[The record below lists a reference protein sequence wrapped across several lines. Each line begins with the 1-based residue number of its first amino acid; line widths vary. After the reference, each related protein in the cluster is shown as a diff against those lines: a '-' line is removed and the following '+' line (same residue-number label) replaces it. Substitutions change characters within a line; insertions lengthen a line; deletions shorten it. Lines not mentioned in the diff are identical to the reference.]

1 MRTETVL
8 REAFFTK
15 ENDPAFSGGMDTG
28 AWEKVALPHTWNN
41 LDGQDGGSD
50 YYRGKCWY
58 QISLPDPTPGK
69 EQYIQLDGANHV
81 ARVWCNGEYLGEH
94 RGGFATFRFDLTPH
108 LKATGNM
115 LAVSVDNGD
124 DTHVYPQQAD
134 FTFFGGLYRNV
145 TFVEVEKAHFDL
157 MKRGTRGVFVTPRP
171 DGDKAHLRVD
181 AFPVNAAG
189 GKVTCAVLDA
199 QGAQV
204 LSGEAEAQD
213 HTTFALSWE
222 NPHLW
227 QGVKDP
233 YLYTARFTLTQNGE
247 TVDQVTVPFGIRAY
261 RVDPNEGFILNGQ
274 SHPLRGVCR
283 HQDRLDKGWAI
294 GEAEHEEDIKLIR
307 EVGANTIRLA
317 HYQHAQYFYDL
328 CDQTGL
334 VIWAE
339 IPFISIFDPTPEAR
353 ENTLVQMTELIAQNY
368 NHPAICFWG
377 ISNEI
382 TIGGDSPEL
391 QDNLRAV
398 NDLAHELDP
407 TRLTTMAQ
415 VTMVPLDSL
424 HNQIT
429 DVLAYNH
436 YFGWYMG
443 SVDQNGPWFDSFH
456 AAHPERP
463 LGVSE
468 YGAECVEGWH
478 SATPKVRDYTEEYQ
492 AYYHEEM
499 LKVFSARPYLWGT
512 FLWNMFDFAADARDE
527 GGCKGR
533 NNKGVVSYD
542 RKMKKDAFYIY
553 KAWWS
558 GEPFVHLC
566 GSRFVDRAPGQ
577 RDVKVYSNQ
586 KEITL
591 TLNGETVGTVTG
603 EHVFLFPDLP
613 LREGENTLTATAPGG
628 LSDTITLRGVTE
640 PNPDYVLP
648 GGEEDEGMS
657 EGVQNWFKDIAVDST
672 EIRVREGYYSIKD
685 PLGVLLQNPETA
697 AVVQKTMEAALP
709 KSMLMMAKGMMKPS
723 KPGKKNGMAEMAM
736 GMPLEALLGFAG
748 NRVPANFGATI
759 NEQLSKI
766 KKG

>member
-1 MRTETVL
+1 MRTETL
-8 REAFFTK
+8 LSAALFTR
-15 ENDPAFSGGMDTG
+15 ENDPSFSGAVDT
-28 AWEKVALPHTWNN
+28 ASWERVALPHTWNA

-58 QISLPDPTPGK
+58 KIALPAPTPGK
-69 EQYIQLDGANHV
+69 KQYIQLEGANHV
-81 ARVWCNGEYLGEH
+81 AQVWCNGEYLGEH
-94 RGGFATFRFDLTPH
+94 RGGFGTFRFELTSH
-108 LKATGNM
+108 LKPTGNE
-115 LAVSVDNGD
+115 LTVSVDNGEG
-124 DTHVYPQQAD
+124 THVYPQTAD
-134 FTFFGGLYRNV
+134 FTFFGGLYRDV
-145 TFVEVEKAHFDL
+145 TLVEVDKAHFDL
-157 MKRGTRGVFVTPRP
+157 MKDGTKGVFVMPRP
-171 DGDKAHLRVD
+171 DGDKAHLRLD

-189 GKVTCAVLDA
+189 AKVLFTVLDA
-199 QGAQV
+199 QEDMV
-204 LSGEAEAQD
+204 LSGETEARE
-213 HTTFALSWE
+213 HTTLTLTWDH
-222 NPHLW
+222 PHLW

-233 YLYTARFTLTQNGE
+233 YLYTAVFTLMRQGE
-247 TVDQVTVPFGIRAY
+247 KVDEVAVPFGVREY
-261 RVDPNEGFILNGQ
+261 RVDPNEGFLLNGK

-283 HQDRLDKGWAI
+283 HQDRLNMGWAI

-317 HYQHAQYFYDL
+317 HYQQAGYFYDL
-328 CDQTGL
+328 CDRTGL

-339 IPFISIFDPTPEAR
+339 IPFISVFDPAPEAR
-353 ENTLVQMTELIAQNY
+353 ENTLSQMRELIAQNY
-368 NHPAICFWG
+368 NHPSICFWG

-382 TIGGDSPEL
+382 TIGGDSPKL

-398 NDLAHELDP
+398 NELAHELDP

-415 VTMVPLDSL
+415 VTMVPMDSP

-443 SVDQNGPWFDSFH
+443 SVDQNGPWMDQFH
-456 AAHPERP
+456 ALNPHRP
-463 LGVSE
+463 LGISE

-478 SATPKVRDYTEEYQ
+478 SATPRVRDYTEEYQ

-499 LKVFSARPYLWGT
+499 LKVFAQRPYLWGT

-542 RKMKKDAFYIY
+542 RRTKKDAFYIY
-553 KAWWS
+553 KACWS
-558 GEPFVHLC
+558 DEPFVHLC
-566 GSRFVDRAPGQ
+566 GRRFVDRAPGQ

-586 KEITL
+586 KEVTL
-591 TLNGETVGTVTG
+591 TLNGETVGTVSG
-603 EHVFLFPDLP
+603 KHVFLFPDLP
-613 LREGENTLTATAPGG
+613 LKEGENTLTVTAPGE
-628 LSDTITLRGVTE
+628 LSDTITLRGVAE

-648 GGEEDEGMS
+648 GSEEDEGMS
-657 EGVQNWFKDIAVDST
+657 EGVQNWFEDIAVDST
-672 EIRVREGYYSIKD
+672 EIRIREGYYSIKD
-685 PLGVLLQNPETA
+685 PLAALLQNPETA

-709 KSMLMMAKGMMKPS
+709 KSMLIMAKGMLKPS
-723 KPGKKNGMAEMAM
+723 KGGKKNGMADMAM

-748 NRVPANFGATI
+748 GRVPANFGATI
-759 NEQLSKI
+759 NEQLNKI